1 MECTQAEAFEQYI
14 RDLRVVRSISRP
26 SFPEGKAPAAV
37 LEEIQTNA
45 LRCNALMRQ
54 NEALLA
60 QFVYDRD
67 PASLTETDIQ
77 GLSAFAG
84 RLFNYA
90 NSEDMGVAFKVHQL
104 LLAAARSRED
114 VPMIVRELYYT
125 GITLHYMNVRDEGTG
140 INLLGDAIQVYF
152 TEAAEYMSRYEQLD
166 RNTRQYLIRCVGNTR
181 LGMSCGTHEESRRYL
196 ERFRRAM
203 EVIQSAHYHALDPEF
218 PWESY
223 IYSMHM
229 DRMTLLTHLRQEE
242 DPEVARQ
249 VLESAEYIWTHK
261 KKHKGPDARLQ
272 NWRVPYFYAA
282 ARYHAGVGSLEDV
295 VKILLESAGSVAQDD
310 YSAEAI
316 NRKLVLAAYLSV
328 YAERLDD
335 AGAQRYRAAV
345 EQVRRSAY
353 QHLEQMPASQ
363 YPRVVS
369 SAAWELSKISSSSDE
384 TANRRMLGSILAG
397 HKPTYV
403 HSLMVAELT
412 RALLRRQ
419 IETRPETLVGL
430 LGCRS
435 AAEVQARREELCQTA
450 YECGLYHDLGKCAVL
465 MYIDNNA
472 RRLLDEE
479 FFCIQSHPRTGAAIL
494 NRMGCGRTLAPAALY
509 HHCYYNG
516 KGGYPND
523 VPSCPPEI
531 KGIVDALS
539 VADSLDAATDNIG
552 RCYNL
557 AKPFR
562 TLLEE
567 LRAQSGT
574 RYAPNVVALFED
586 ERFCQQLAENTDAER
601 KRVYLQV
608 YHAGSE
614 EKETT
619 LSIIAS
625 QCHLPKKGAG
635 IRQRDKEGHS
645 FCLSQDEAFPVHPA
659 GAVQP
664 GYLATSNSSSAR
676 RTCSAV
682 GGTASGR
689 G

>member
-45 LRCNALMRQ
+45 LRCNTLMRQ

-67 PASLTETDIQ
+67 PASLTEEDIQ

-125 GITLHYMNVRDEGTG
+125 GITLHYMNVRDEGIG

-181 LGMSCGTHEESRRYL
+181 LGMSRGTHAESCRYL

-229 DRMTLLTHLRQEE
+229 DRMTLLPHLRQEE

-249 VLESAEYIWTHK
+249 V
-261 KKHKGPDARLQ
+261 
-272 NWRVPYFYAA
+272 
-282 ARYHAGVGSLEDV
+282 
-295 VKILLESAGSVAQDD
+295 LESAGSVAQDD

-328 YAERLDD
+328 YAERLDE
-335 AGAQRYRAAV
+335 AGAQRYRATV
-345 EQVRRSAY
+345 EQVRRSADQY
-353 QHLEQMPASQ
+353 LEQMPASQ
-363 YPRVVS
+363 YPRVVN
-369 SAAWELSKISSSSDE
+369 SAAWELSKISTSSDE

-412 RALLRRQ
+412 RALLQRQ

-479 FFCIQSHPRTGAAIL
+479 FFCIQSHPRTGADIL
-494 NRMGCGRTLAPAALY
+494 NRMGCGRTLALAALY

-562 TLLEE
+562 ALLEE

-608 YHAGSE
+608 YHAGRE
-614 EKETT
+614 EK
-619 LSIIAS
+619 
-625 QCHLPKKGAG
+625 
-635 IRQRDKEGHS
+635 
-645 FCLSQDEAFPVHPA
+645 
-659 GAVQP
+659 
-664 GYLATSNSSSAR
+664 
-676 RTCSAV
+676 
-682 GGTASGR
+682 
-689 G
+689 

>member
-14 RDLRVVRSISRP
+14 RNLRVVRSISRP

-152 TEAAEYMSRYEQLD
+152 TEAAESMSQYEQLD

-181 LGMSCGTHEESRRYL
+181 LGMSRGTHAESCRYL

-203 EVIQSAHYHALDPEF
+203 DIIQSAHYHALDPEF

-249 VLESAEYIWTHK
+249 VLESA
-261 KKHKGPDARLQ
+261 
-272 NWRVPYFYAA
+272 
-282 ARYHAGVGSLEDV
+282 
-295 VKILLESAGSVAQDD
+295 GSVAQDD

-335 AGAQRYRAAV
+335 AGAQRYRATV

-353 QHLEQMPASQ
+353 QYLEQMPASQ
-363 YPRVVS
+363 YPRVVN
-369 SAAWELSKISSSSDE
+369 SAAWELSKISTSSDE

-397 HKPTYV
+397 YKPTYV

-435 AAEVQARREELCQTA
+435 AAEVQTRREELCQTA

-614 EKETT
+614 EK
-619 LSIIAS
+619 
-625 QCHLPKKGAG
+625 
-635 IRQRDKEGHS
+635 
-645 FCLSQDEAFPVHPA
+645 
-659 GAVQP
+659 
-664 GYLATSNSSSAR
+664 
-676 RTCSAV
+676 
-682 GGTASGR
+682 
-689 G
+689 

>member
-45 LRCNALMRQ
+45 LRCNTLMRQ

-125 GITLHYMNVRDEGTG
+125 GITLHYMNVRDEATG

-181 LGMSCGTHEESRRYL
+181 LGMSRGTHAESCRYL

-203 EVIQSAHYHALDPEF
+203 DIIQSAHYHALDPEF

-249 VLESAEYIWTHK
+249 VLESA
-261 KKHKGPDARLQ
+261 
-272 NWRVPYFYAA
+272 
-282 ARYHAGVGSLEDV
+282 
-295 VKILLESAGSVAQDD
+295 GSVAQDD

-328 YAERLDD
+328 YAERLDE
-335 AGAQRYRAAV
+335 AGAQRYRATV
-345 EQVRRSAY
+345 EQVRRSADQY
-353 QHLEQMPASQ
+353 LEQMPASQ
-363 YPRVVS
+363 YPRVVN
-369 SAAWELSKISSSSDE
+369 SAAWELSKINTSSDE

-412 RALLRRQ
+412 RALLHRQ
-419 IETRPETLVGL
+419 IEIRPETLVGL

-479 FFCIQSHPRTGAAIL
+479 FFCIQSHPRTGADIL
-494 NRMGCGRTLAPAALY
+494 NRMGCGRTLALAALY

-562 TLLEE
+562 ALLKE

-574 RYAPNVVALFED
+574 RYAPNVVALFEN

-614 EKETT
+614 EK
-619 LSIIAS
+619 
-625 QCHLPKKGAG
+625 
-635 IRQRDKEGHS
+635 
-645 FCLSQDEAFPVHPA
+645 
-659 GAVQP
+659 
-664 GYLATSNSSSAR
+664 
-676 RTCSAV
+676 
-682 GGTASGR
+682 
-689 G
+689 

>member
-1 MECTQAEAFEQYI
+1 MERTQAEAFEQYI

-45 LRCNALMRQ
+45 LRCNTLMRQ

-67 PASLTETDIQ
+67 PASLTEEDIQ

-104 LLAAARSRED
+104 LLAAARSR
-114 VPMIVRELYYT
+114 
-125 GITLHYMNVRDEGTG
+125 
-140 INLLGDAIQVYF
+140 
-152 TEAAEYMSRYEQLD
+152 
-166 RNTRQYLIRCVGNTR
+166 
-181 LGMSCGTHEESRRYL
+181 
-196 ERFRRAM
+196 
-203 EVIQSAHYHALDPEF
+203 
-218 PWESY
+218 
-223 IYSMHM
+223 
-229 DRMTLLTHLRQEE
+229 
-242 DPEVARQ
+242 
-249 VLESAEYIWTHK
+249 
-261 KKHKGPDARLQ
+261 
-272 NWRVPYFYAA
+272 
-282 ARYHAGVGSLEDV
+282 EDV

-328 YAERLDD
+328 YAERLDE
-335 AGAQRYRAAV
+335 AGAQRYRATV
-345 EQVRRSAY
+345 EQVRRSADQY
-353 QHLEQMPASQ
+353 LEQMPASQ
-363 YPRVVS
+363 YPRVVN
-369 SAAWELSKISSSSDE
+369 SAAWELSKINTSSDE

-412 RALLRRQ
+412 RALLQRQ

-479 FFCIQSHPRTGAAIL
+479 FFCIQSHPRTGADIL
-494 NRMGCGRTLAPAALY
+494 NRMGCGRTLALAALY

-562 TLLEE
+562 ALLEE

-614 EKETT
+614 EK
-619 LSIIAS
+619 
-625 QCHLPKKGAG
+625 
-635 IRQRDKEGHS
+635 
-645 FCLSQDEAFPVHPA
+645 
-659 GAVQP
+659 
-664 GYLATSNSSSAR
+664 
-676 RTCSAV
+676 
-682 GGTASGR
+682 
-689 G
+689 

>member
-14 RDLRVVRSISRP
+14 RNLRVVRSISRP

-67 PASLTETDIQ
+67 PASLTEADIQ
-77 GLSAFAG
+77 GLSDFAG

-152 TEAAEYMSRYEQLD
+152 TEAAESMSRYEQLD

-181 LGMSCGTHEESRRYL
+181 LGMSRSTHAESCRYL

-203 EVIQSAHYHALDPEF
+203 DIIQSAHYHALDPEF

-249 VLESAEYIWTHK
+249 VLESA
-261 KKHKGPDARLQ
+261 
-272 NWRVPYFYAA
+272 
-282 ARYHAGVGSLEDV
+282 
-295 VKILLESAGSVAQDD
+295 GSVAQDD

-328 YAERLDD
+328 YAERLDE
-335 AGAQRYRAAV
+335 AGAQRYRATV

-353 QHLEQMPASQ
+353 QYLEQMPASQ
-363 YPRVVS
+363 YPRVVN
-369 SAAWELSKISSSSDE
+369 SAAWELSKINTSSDE

-412 RALLRRQ
+412 RALLHRQ

-435 AAEVQARREELCQTA
+435 AAEVQARREEFCQTA

-523 VPSCPPEI
+523 VPSCPAEI

-557 AKPFR
+557 AKPFHA
-562 TLLEE
+562 LLEE

-614 EKETT
+614 EK
-619 LSIIAS
+619 
-625 QCHLPKKGAG
+625 
-635 IRQRDKEGHS
+635 
-645 FCLSQDEAFPVHPA
+645 
-659 GAVQP
+659 
-664 GYLATSNSSSAR
+664 
-676 RTCSAV
+676 
-682 GGTASGR
+682 
-689 G
+689 

>member
-67 PASLTETDIQ
+67 PASLTEADIQ

-152 TEAAEYMSRYEQLD
+152 TEAAESMSRYEQLD

-181 LGMSCGTHEESRRYL
+181 LGMSRGTHAESCRYL

-249 VLESAEYIWTHK
+249 VLESA
-261 KKHKGPDARLQ
+261 
-272 NWRVPYFYAA
+272 
-282 ARYHAGVGSLEDV
+282 
-295 VKILLESAGSVAQDD
+295 GSVAQDD

-335 AGAQRYRAAV
+335 AGAQRYRATV

-353 QHLEQMPASQ
+353 QYLEQMPASQ

-369 SAAWELSKISSSSDE
+369 SAAWELSKISTSSDE

-412 RALLRRQ
+412 RALLHRQ

-479 FFCIQSHPRTGAAIL
+479 FFCIQSHPRTGADIL
-494 NRMGCGRTLAPAALY
+494 NRMGCGRTLALAALY

-608 YHAGSE
+608 YHAGRE
-614 EKETT
+614 EK
-619 LSIIAS
+619 
-625 QCHLPKKGAG
+625 
-635 IRQRDKEGHS
+635 
-645 FCLSQDEAFPVHPA
+645 
-659 GAVQP
+659 
-664 GYLATSNSSSAR
+664 
-676 RTCSAV
+676 
-682 GGTASGR
+682 
-689 G
+689 

>member
-1 MECTQAEAFEQYI
+1 MECTQTEAFEQYI

-45 LRCNALMRQ
+45 LRCNTLMRQ

-67 PASLTETDIQ
+67 PTSLTETDIQ

-90 NSEDMGVAFKVHQL
+90 NSEDIGVAFKVHQL

-181 LGMSCGTHEESRRYL
+181 LGMSRGTHAESCRYL

-203 EVIQSAHYHALDPEF
+203 DIIQSAHYHALDPEF

-249 VLESAEYIWTHK
+249 VLESA
-261 KKHKGPDARLQ
+261 
-272 NWRVPYFYAA
+272 
-282 ARYHAGVGSLEDV
+282 
-295 VKILLESAGSVAQDD
+295 GSVAQDD

-328 YAERLDD
+328 YAERLDE
-335 AGAQRYRAAV
+335 AGAQRYRATV
-345 EQVRRSAY
+345 EQVRRSADQY
-353 QHLEQMPASQ
+353 LEQMPASQ
-363 YPRVVS
+363 YPRVVN
-369 SAAWELSKISSSSDE
+369 SAAWELSKISTSSDE

-412 RALLRRQ
+412 RALLQRQ

-479 FFCIQSHPRTGAAIL
+479 FFCIQSHPRTGADIL
-494 NRMGCGRTLAPAALY
+494 NRMGCGRMLALAALY

-523 VPSCPPEI
+523 VPSCLPEI
-531 KGIVDALS
+531 KGVVDALS

-608 YHAGSE
+608 YHAGRE
-614 EKETT
+614 EK
-619 LSIIAS
+619 
-625 QCHLPKKGAG
+625 
-635 IRQRDKEGHS
+635 
-645 FCLSQDEAFPVHPA
+645 
-659 GAVQP
+659 
-664 GYLATSNSSSAR
+664 
-676 RTCSAV
+676 
-682 GGTASGR
+682 
-689 G
+689 

>member
-1 MECTQAEAFEQYI
+1 MERTQAEAFEQYI

-45 LRCNALMRQ
+45 LRCNTLMRQ

-67 PASLTETDIQ
+67 PASLTEEDIQ

-181 LGMSCGTHEESRRYL
+181 LGMSRGTHEESRQY
-196 ERFRRAM
+196 
-203 EVIQSAHYHALDPEF
+203 
-218 PWESY
+218 
-223 IYSMHM
+223 
-229 DRMTLLTHLRQEE
+229 
-242 DPEVARQ
+242 
-249 VLESAEYIWTHK
+249 
-261 KKHKGPDARLQ
+261 
-272 NWRVPYFYAA
+272 
-282 ARYHAGVGSLEDV
+282 
-295 VKILLESAGSVAQDD
+295 
-310 YSAEAI
+310 
-316 NRKLVLAAYLSV
+316 
-328 YAERLDD
+328 
-335 AGAQRYRAAV
+335 
-345 EQVRRSAY
+345 
-353 QHLEQMPASQ
+353 LEQMPASQ
-363 YPRVVS
+363 YPRVVN
-369 SAAWELSKISSSSDE
+369 SAAWELSKINTSSDE

-412 RALLRRQ
+412 RALLQRQ

-479 FFCIQSHPRTGAAIL
+479 FFCIQSHPRTGADIL
-494 NRMGCGRTLAPAALY
+494 NRMGCGRTLALAALY

-614 EKETT
+614 EK
-619 LSIIAS
+619 
-625 QCHLPKKGAG
+625 
-635 IRQRDKEGHS
+635 
-645 FCLSQDEAFPVHPA
+645 
-659 GAVQP
+659 
-664 GYLATSNSSSAR
+664 
-676 RTCSAV
+676 
-682 GGTASGR
+682 
-689 G
+689 

>member
-37 LEEIQTNA
+37 LEKIQTNA
-45 LRCNALMRQ
+45 LRCNTLMRQ

-181 LGMSCGTHEESRRYL
+181 LGMSRGTHAESCQYL

-249 VLESAEYIWTHK
+249 VLESA
-261 KKHKGPDARLQ
+261 
-272 NWRVPYFYAA
+272 
-282 ARYHAGVGSLEDV
+282 
-295 VKILLESAGSVAQDD
+295 GSVAQDD

-328 YAERLDD
+328 YAERLDE
-335 AGAQRYRAAV
+335 AGAQRYRATV
-345 EQVRRSAY
+345 EQVRRSADQY
-353 QHLEQMPASQ
+353 LEQMPASQ
-363 YPRVVS
+363 YPRVVN
-369 SAAWELSKISSSSDE
+369 SAAWELSKINTSSDE

-412 RALLRRQ
+412 RALLHRQ

-479 FFCIQSHPRTGAAIL
+479 FFCIQSHPRTGADIL
-494 NRMGCGRTLAPAALY
+494 NRMGCGRTLALAALY

-614 EKETT
+614 EK
-619 LSIIAS
+619 
-625 QCHLPKKGAG
+625 
-635 IRQRDKEGHS
+635 
-645 FCLSQDEAFPVHPA
+645 
-659 GAVQP
+659 
-664 GYLATSNSSSAR
+664 
-676 RTCSAV
+676 
-682 GGTASGR
+682 
-689 G
+689 

>member
-67 PASLTETDIQ
+67 PASLTEADIQ

-104 LLAAARSRED
+104 LLAAARSRKD

-181 LGMSCGTHEESRRYL
+181 LGMSRGTHAESCRYL
-196 ERFRRAM
+196 ERFSRAM

-249 VLESAEYIWTHK
+249 VLESA
-261 KKHKGPDARLQ
+261 
-272 NWRVPYFYAA
+272 
-282 ARYHAGVGSLEDV
+282 
-295 VKILLESAGSVAQDD
+295 GSVAQDD

-328 YAERLDD
+328 YAERLDE
-335 AGAQRYRAAV
+335 AGAQRYRATV
-345 EQVRRSAY
+345 EQVRRSADQY
-353 QHLEQMPASQ
+353 LEQMPASQ
-363 YPRVVS
+363 YPRVVN
-369 SAAWELSKISSSSDE
+369 SAAWELSKISTSSDE

-412 RALLRRQ
+412 RALLHRQ

-479 FFCIQSHPRTGAAIL
+479 FFCIQSHPRTGADIL
-494 NRMGCGRTLAPAALY
+494 NRMGCGRTLALAALY

-608 YHAGSE
+608 YHAGRE
-614 EKETT
+614 EK
-619 LSIIAS
+619 
-625 QCHLPKKGAG
+625 
-635 IRQRDKEGHS
+635 
-645 FCLSQDEAFPVHPA
+645 
-659 GAVQP
+659 
-664 GYLATSNSSSAR
+664 
-676 RTCSAV
+676 
-682 GGTASGR
+682 
-689 G
+689 

>member
-37 LEEIQTNA
+37 LDEIQTNA

-67 PASLTETDIQ
+67 PASLTEEDIQ

-90 NSEDMGVAFKVHQL
+90 NSEDIGVALKVHQL

-181 LGMSCGTHEESRRYL
+181 LGMSRGTHAESCRYL

-249 VLESAEYIWTHK
+249 VLESAEYIWTHQK
-261 KKHKGPDARLQ
+261 KYDGQEARLQ

-328 YAERLDD
+328 YAERLDE
-335 AGAQRYRAAV
+335 AGAQRYRATV
-345 EQVRRSAY
+345 EQVRRSADQY
-353 QHLEQMPASQ
+353 LEQMPASQ
-363 YPRVVS
+363 YPRVVN
-369 SAAWELSKISSSSDE
+369 SAAWELSKISTSSDE

-412 RALLRRQ
+412 RALLHRQ

-430 LGCRS
+430 LGC
-435 AAEVQARREELCQTA
+435 
-450 YECGLYHDLGKCAVL
+450 
-465 MYIDNNA
+465 
-472 RRLLDEE
+472 
-479 FFCIQSHPRTGAAIL
+479 
-494 NRMGCGRTLAPAALY
+494 GRTLALAALY

-523 VPSCPPEI
+523 VPFCPPEI
-531 KGIVDALS
+531 KEIVDALS

-608 YHAGSE
+608 YHAGRE
-614 EKETT
+614 EK
-619 LSIIAS
+619 
-625 QCHLPKKGAG
+625 
-635 IRQRDKEGHS
+635 
-645 FCLSQDEAFPVHPA
+645 
-659 GAVQP
+659 
-664 GYLATSNSSSAR
+664 
-676 RTCSAV
+676 
-682 GGTASGR
+682 
-689 G
+689 

>member
-26 SFPEGKAPAAV
+26 SFPEGKAPTAV

-60 QFVYDRD
+60 QLVYDRD

-152 TEAAEYMSRYEQLD
+152 TEAAESMSRYEQLD

-181 LGMSCGTHEESRRYL
+181 LGMSRGTHAESCRYL

-203 EVIQSAHYHALDPEF
+203 DIIQSAHYHALDPEF

-249 VLESAEYIWTHK
+249 VLESA
-261 KKHKGPDARLQ
+261 
-272 NWRVPYFYAA
+272 
-282 ARYHAGVGSLEDV
+282 
-295 VKILLESAGSVAQDD
+295 GSVAQDD

-328 YAERLDD
+328 YAERLDE
-335 AGAQRYRAAV
+335 AGAQRYRATV
-345 EQVRRSAY
+345 EQVRRSADQY
-353 QHLEQMPASQ
+353 LEQMPASQ
-363 YPRVVS
+363 YPRVVN
-369 SAAWELSKISSSSDE
+369 SAAWELSKINTSSDE

-412 RALLRRQ
+412 RALLQRQ

-479 FFCIQSHPRTGAAIL
+479 FFCIQSHPRTGADIL
-494 NRMGCGRTLAPAALY
+494 NRMGCGRTLALAALY

-614 EKETT
+614 EK
-619 LSIIAS
+619 
-625 QCHLPKKGAG
+625 
-635 IRQRDKEGHS
+635 
-645 FCLSQDEAFPVHPA
+645 
-659 GAVQP
+659 
-664 GYLATSNSSSAR
+664 
-676 RTCSAV
+676 
-682 GGTASGR
+682 
-689 G
+689 

>member
-37 LEEIQTNA
+37 LDEIQTNA
-45 LRCNALMRQ
+45 LRCNTLMRQ

-181 LGMSCGTHEESRRYL
+181 LGMSRGTHAESCRYL

-203 EVIQSAHYHALDPEF
+203 EVIQSVHYHALDPEF

-249 VLESAEYIWTHK
+249 VLESA
-261 KKHKGPDARLQ
+261 
-272 NWRVPYFYAA
+272 
-282 ARYHAGVGSLEDV
+282 
-295 VKILLESAGSVAQDD
+295 GSVAQDD

-328 YAERLDD
+328 YAERLDE
-335 AGAQRYRAAV
+335 AGAQRYRATV
-345 EQVRRSAY
+345 EQVRRSADQY
-353 QHLEQMPASQ
+353 LEQMPASQ
-363 YPRVVS
+363 YPRVVN
-369 SAAWELSKISSSSDE
+369 SAAWELSKINTSSDE

-412 RALLRRQ
+412 RALLHRQ

-479 FFCIQSHPRTGAAIL
+479 FFCIQSHPRTGADIL
-494 NRMGCGRTLAPAALY
+494 NRMGCGRTLALAALY

-614 EKETT
+614 EK
-619 LSIIAS
+619 
-625 QCHLPKKGAG
+625 
-635 IRQRDKEGHS
+635 
-645 FCLSQDEAFPVHPA
+645 
-659 GAVQP
+659 
-664 GYLATSNSSSAR
+664 
-676 RTCSAV
+676 
-682 GGTASGR
+682 
-689 G
+689 

>member
-181 LGMSCGTHEESRRYL
+181 LGMSRGTHAESCRYL

-203 EVIQSAHYHALDPEF
+203 DIIQSAHYHALDPEF

-249 VLESAEYIWTHK
+249 VLESA
-261 KKHKGPDARLQ
+261 
-272 NWRVPYFYAA
+272 
-282 ARYHAGVGSLEDV
+282 
-295 VKILLESAGSVAQDD
+295 GSVAQDD

-328 YAERLDD
+328 YAERLDE
-335 AGAQRYRAAV
+335 AGAQRYRATV
-345 EQVRRSAY
+345 EQVCRSADQY
-353 QHLEQMPASQ
+353 LEQMPASQ
-363 YPRVVS
+363 YPRVVN
-369 SAAWELSKISSSSDE
+369 SAAWELSKISTSSDE

-412 RALLRRQ
+412 RALLQRQ
-419 IETRPETLVGL
+419 IETKPETLVGL

-479 FFCIQSHPRTGAAIL
+479 FFCIQSHPRTGADIL
-494 NRMGCGRTLAPAALY
+494 NRMGCGRTLALAALY

-531 KGIVDALS
+531 KEIVDALS

-562 TLLEE
+562 TLLKE

-614 EKETT
+614 EK
-619 LSIIAS
+619 
-625 QCHLPKKGAG
+625 
-635 IRQRDKEGHS
+635 
-645 FCLSQDEAFPVHPA
+645 
-659 GAVQP
+659 
-664 GYLATSNSSSAR
+664 
-676 RTCSAV
+676 
-682 GGTASGR
+682 
-689 G
+689 

>member
-45 LRCNALMRQ
+45 LRCNTLMRQ

-67 PASLTETDIQ
+67 PASLTEEDIQ

-104 LLAAARSRED
+104 LLAAARSR
-114 VPMIVRELYYT
+114 
-125 GITLHYMNVRDEGTG
+125 
-140 INLLGDAIQVYF
+140 
-152 TEAAEYMSRYEQLD
+152 
-166 RNTRQYLIRCVGNTR
+166 
-181 LGMSCGTHEESRRYL
+181 
-196 ERFRRAM
+196 
-203 EVIQSAHYHALDPEF
+203 
-218 PWESY
+218 
-223 IYSMHM
+223 
-229 DRMTLLTHLRQEE
+229 
-242 DPEVARQ
+242 
-249 VLESAEYIWTHK
+249 
-261 KKHKGPDARLQ
+261 
-272 NWRVPYFYAA
+272 
-282 ARYHAGVGSLEDV
+282 EDV

-328 YAERLDD
+328 YAERLDE
-335 AGAQRYRAAV
+335 AGAQRYRATV
-345 EQVRRSAY
+345 EQVRRSADQY
-353 QHLEQMPASQ
+353 LEQMPASQ
-363 YPRVVS
+363 YPRVVN
-369 SAAWELSKISSSSDE
+369 SAAWELSKISTSSDE

-412 RALLRRQ
+412 RALLQRQ

-435 AAEVQARREELCQTA
+435 AAEVQARRGELCQTA

-479 FFCIQSHPRTGAAIL
+479 FFCIQSHPRTGADIL
-494 NRMGCGRTLAPAALY
+494 NRMGCGRTLALAALY

-614 EKETT
+614 EK
-619 LSIIAS
+619 
-625 QCHLPKKGAG
+625 
-635 IRQRDKEGHS
+635 
-645 FCLSQDEAFPVHPA
+645 
-659 GAVQP
+659 
-664 GYLATSNSSSAR
+664 
-676 RTCSAV
+676 
-682 GGTASGR
+682 
-689 G
+689 

>member
-152 TEAAEYMSRYEQLD
+152 TEAAESMSRYEQLD

-181 LGMSCGTHEESRRYL
+181 LGMSRGTHAESCRYL

-203 EVIQSAHYHALDPEF
+203 DIIQSAHYHALDPEF

-249 VLESAEYIWTHK
+249 VLESA
-261 KKHKGPDARLQ
+261 
-272 NWRVPYFYAA
+272 
-282 ARYHAGVGSLEDV
+282 
-295 VKILLESAGSVAQDD
+295 GSVAQDD

-328 YAERLDD
+328 YAERLDE
-335 AGAQRYRAAV
+335 AGAQRYRATV

-353 QHLEQMPASQ
+353 QYLEQMPASQ
-363 YPRVVS
+363 YPRVVN
-369 SAAWELSKISSSSDE
+369 SAAWELSKINTSSDE

-412 RALLRRQ
+412 RALLHRQ

-435 AAEVQARREELCQTA
+435 AAEVQARREEFCQTA

-523 VPSCPPEI
+523 VPSCPAEI

-557 AKPFR
+557 AKPFHA
-562 TLLEE
+562 LLEE

-614 EKETT
+614 EK
-619 LSIIAS
+619 
-625 QCHLPKKGAG
+625 
-635 IRQRDKEGHS
+635 
-645 FCLSQDEAFPVHPA
+645 
-659 GAVQP
+659 
-664 GYLATSNSSSAR
+664 
-676 RTCSAV
+676 
-682 GGTASGR
+682 
-689 G
+689 

>member
-14 RDLRVVRSISRP
+14 RNLRVVRSISRP

-67 PASLTETDIQ
+67 PASLTEADIQ
-77 GLSAFAG
+77 GLSDFAG

-152 TEAAEYMSRYEQLD
+152 TEAAESMSRYEQLD

-181 LGMSCGTHEESRRYL
+181 LGMSRGTHAESCRYL

-203 EVIQSAHYHALDPEF
+203 DIIQSAHYHALDPEF

-249 VLESAEYIWTHK
+249 VLESA
-261 KKHKGPDARLQ
+261 
-272 NWRVPYFYAA
+272 
-282 ARYHAGVGSLEDV
+282 
-295 VKILLESAGSVAQDD
+295 GSVAQDD

-328 YAERLDD
+328 YAERLDE
-335 AGAQRYRAAV
+335 AGAQRYRATV

-353 QHLEQMPASQ
+353 QYLEQMPASQ
-363 YPRVVS
+363 YPRVVN
-369 SAAWELSKISSSSDE
+369 SAAWELSKINTSSDE

-412 RALLRRQ
+412 RALLHRQ

-435 AAEVQARREELCQTA
+435 AAEVQARREEFCQTA

-523 VPSCPPEI
+523 VPSCPAEI

-562 TLLEE
+562 TLLGE

-614 EKETT
+614 EK
-619 LSIIAS
+619 
-625 QCHLPKKGAG
+625 
-635 IRQRDKEGHS
+635 
-645 FCLSQDEAFPVHPA
+645 
-659 GAVQP
+659 
-664 GYLATSNSSSAR
+664 
-676 RTCSAV
+676 
-682 GGTASGR
+682 
-689 G
+689 

>member
-67 PASLTETDIQ
+67 PASLTEEDIQ

-181 LGMSCGTHEESRRYL
+181 LGMSRGTHAESCRYL

-203 EVIQSAHYHALDPEF
+203 DIIQSAHYHALDPEF

-249 VLESAEYIWTHK
+249 VLESA
-261 KKHKGPDARLQ
+261 
-272 NWRVPYFYAA
+272 
-282 ARYHAGVGSLEDV
+282 
-295 VKILLESAGSVAQDD
+295 GSVAQDD

-328 YAERLDD
+328 YAERLDE
-335 AGAQRYRAAV
+335 AGAQRYRATV
-345 EQVRRSAY
+345 EQVRRSADQY
-353 QHLEQMPASQ
+353 LEQMPASQ
-363 YPRVVS
+363 YPRVVN
-369 SAAWELSKISSSSDE
+369 SAAWELSKISTSSDE

-412 RALLRRQ
+412 RALLHRQ
-419 IETRPETLVGL
+419 IEIRPETLVGL

-479 FFCIQSHPRTGAAIL
+479 FFCIQSHPRTGADIL
-494 NRMGCGRTLAPAALY
+494 NRMGCGRTLALAALY

-614 EKETT
+614 EK
-619 LSIIAS
+619 
-625 QCHLPKKGAG
+625 
-635 IRQRDKEGHS
+635 
-645 FCLSQDEAFPVHPA
+645 
-659 GAVQP
+659 
-664 GYLATSNSSSAR
+664 
-676 RTCSAV
+676 
-682 GGTASGR
+682 
-689 G
+689 

>member
-1 MECTQAEAFEQYI
+1 MERTQAEAFEQYI

-45 LRCNALMRQ
+45 LRCNTLMRQ

-67 PASLTETDIQ
+67 PASLTEEDIQ

-104 LLAAARSRED
+104 LLAAARSRKD

-181 LGMSCGTHEESRRYL
+181 LGMSRGTHAESCRYL

-203 EVIQSAHYHALDPEF
+203 DIIQSAHYHALDPEF

-242 DPEVARQ
+242 DPEVAQQ
-249 VLESAEYIWTHK
+249 V
-261 KKHKGPDARLQ
+261 
-272 NWRVPYFYAA
+272 
-282 ARYHAGVGSLEDV
+282 
-295 VKILLESAGSVAQDD
+295 LESAGSVAQDD

-328 YAERLDD
+328 YAERLDE
-335 AGAQRYRAAV
+335 AGAQRYRATV
-345 EQVRRSAY
+345 EQVRRSADQY
-353 QHLEQMPASQ
+353 LEQMPASQ
-363 YPRVVS
+363 YPRVVNA
-369 SAAWELSKISSSSDE
+369 AAWELSKISTSSDE

-412 RALLRRQ
+412 RALLQRQ

-479 FFCIQSHPRTGAAIL
+479 FFCIQSHPRTGADIL
-494 NRMGCGRTLAPAALY
+494 NRMGCGRTLALAALY

-614 EKETT
+614 EK
-619 LSIIAS
+619 
-625 QCHLPKKGAG
+625 
-635 IRQRDKEGHS
+635 
-645 FCLSQDEAFPVHPA
+645 
-659 GAVQP
+659 
-664 GYLATSNSSSAR
+664 
-676 RTCSAV
+676 
-682 GGTASGR
+682 
-689 G
+689 

>member
-1 MECTQAEAFEQYI
+1 MERTQAEAFEQYI

-37 LEEIQTNA
+37 LDEIQSNA

-104 LLAAARSRED
+104 LLAAARSRKD

-181 LGMSCGTHEESRRYL
+181 LGMSRGTHAESCQYL

-249 VLESAEYIWTHK
+249 VLESA
-261 KKHKGPDARLQ
+261 
-272 NWRVPYFYAA
+272 
-282 ARYHAGVGSLEDV
+282 
-295 VKILLESAGSVAQDD
+295 GSVAQDD

-328 YAERLDD
+328 YAERLDE
-335 AGAQRYRAAV
+335 AGAQRYRATV
-345 EQVRRSAY
+345 EQVRRSADQY
-353 QHLEQMPASQ
+353 LEQMPASQ
-363 YPRVVS
+363 YPRVVN
-369 SAAWELSKISSSSDE
+369 SAAWELSKINTSSDE

-412 RALLRRQ
+412 RALLHRQ

-479 FFCIQSHPRTGAAIL
+479 FFCIQSHPRTGADIL
-494 NRMGCGRTLAPAALY
+494 NRMGCGRTLALAALY

-557 AKPFR
+557 AKPFH

-608 YHAGSE
+608 YHAGRE
-614 EKETT
+614 EK
-619 LSIIAS
+619 
-625 QCHLPKKGAG
+625 
-635 IRQRDKEGHS
+635 
-645 FCLSQDEAFPVHPA
+645 
-659 GAVQP
+659 
-664 GYLATSNSSSAR
+664 
-676 RTCSAV
+676 
-682 GGTASGR
+682 
-689 G
+689 

>member
-1 MECTQAEAFEQYI
+1 M
-14 RDLRVVRSISRP
+14 
-26 SFPEGKAPAAV
+26 
-37 LEEIQTNA
+37 
-45 LRCNALMRQ
+45 
-54 NEALLA
+54 
-60 QFVYDRD
+60 
-67 PASLTETDIQ
+67 
-77 GLSAFAG
+77 
-84 RLFNYA
+84 
-90 NSEDMGVAFKVHQL
+90 
-104 LLAAARSRED
+104 
-114 VPMIVRELYYT
+114 
-125 GITLHYMNVRDEGTG
+125 
-140 INLLGDAIQVYF
+140 
-152 TEAAEYMSRYEQLD
+152 
-166 RNTRQYLIRCVGNTR
+166 
-181 LGMSCGTHEESRRYL
+181 
-196 ERFRRAM
+196 
-203 EVIQSAHYHALDPEF
+203 
-218 PWESY
+218 
-223 IYSMHM
+223 
-229 DRMTLLTHLRQEE
+229 
-242 DPEVARQ
+242 
-249 VLESAEYIWTHK
+249 
-261 KKHKGPDARLQ
+261 
-272 NWRVPYFYAA
+272 
-282 ARYHAGVGSLEDV
+282 GSLEDV

-328 YAERLDD
+328 YAERLDE
-335 AGAQRYRAAV
+335 AGAQRYRATV
-345 EQVRRSAY
+345 EQVCRSADQY
-353 QHLEQMPASQ
+353 LEQMPASQ
-363 YPRVVS
+363 YPRVVN
-369 SAAWELSKISSSSDE
+369 SAAWELSKISTSSDE

-412 RALLRRQ
+412 RALLQRQ

-479 FFCIQSHPRTGAAIL
+479 FFCIQSHPRTGADIL
-494 NRMGCGRTLAPAALY
+494 NRMGCGRTLALAALY

-523 VPSCPPEI
+523 VPSCPEEI

-574 RYAPNVVALFED
+574 RYAPTVVALFED
-586 ERFCQQLAENTDAER
+586 ERFCQQLAENTDDER

-614 EKETT
+614 EK
-619 LSIIAS
+619 
-625 QCHLPKKGAG
+625 
-635 IRQRDKEGHS
+635 
-645 FCLSQDEAFPVHPA
+645 
-659 GAVQP
+659 
-664 GYLATSNSSSAR
+664 
-676 RTCSAV
+676 
-682 GGTASGR
+682 
-689 G
+689 

>member
-26 SFPEGKAPAAV
+26 SFPEGKAPTAV

-60 QFVYDRD
+60 QLVYDRD

-181 LGMSCGTHEESRRYL
+181 LGMSRGTHAESCRYL

-203 EVIQSAHYHALDPEF
+203 DIIQSAHYHALDPEF

-249 VLESAEYIWTHK
+249 VLESA
-261 KKHKGPDARLQ
+261 
-272 NWRVPYFYAA
+272 
-282 ARYHAGVGSLEDV
+282 
-295 VKILLESAGSVAQDD
+295 GSVAQDD

-328 YAERLDD
+328 YAERLDE
-335 AGAQRYRAAV
+335 AGAQRYRATV
-345 EQVRRSAY
+345 EQVRRSADQY
-353 QHLEQMPASQ
+353 MEQMPASQ
-363 YPRVVS
+363 YPRVVN
-369 SAAWELSKISSSSDE
+369 SAAWELSKINTSSDE

-412 RALLRRQ
+412 RALLQRQ

-479 FFCIQSHPRTGAAIL
+479 FFCIQSHPRTGADIL
-494 NRMGCGRTLAPAALY
+494 NRMGCGRTLALAALY

-614 EKETT
+614 EK
-619 LSIIAS
+619 
-625 QCHLPKKGAG
+625 
-635 IRQRDKEGHS
+635 
-645 FCLSQDEAFPVHPA
+645 
-659 GAVQP
+659 
-664 GYLATSNSSSAR
+664 
-676 RTCSAV
+676 
-682 GGTASGR
+682 
-689 G
+689 

>member
-1 MECTQAEAFEQYI
+1 MERTQAEAFEQYI
-14 RDLRVVRSISRP
+14 RDLRAVRSISRP

-37 LEEIQTNA
+37 LDEIQTNA
-45 LRCNALMRQ
+45 LRCNTLMRQ

-67 PASLTETDIQ
+67 PASLTEEDIQ

-90 NSEDMGVAFKVHQL
+90 NSEDVGVAFKVHQL

-140 INLLGDAIQVYF
+140 INLLGDAIEVYF
-152 TEAAEYMSRYEQLD
+152 TEAVGYMSRYEQLD

-181 LGMSCGTHEESRRYL
+181 LGMSRGTHAESCRYL

-203 EVIQSAHYHALDPEF
+203 DIIQSAHYHALDPEF

-249 VLESAEYIWTHK
+249 VLESA
-261 KKHKGPDARLQ
+261 
-272 NWRVPYFYAA
+272 
-282 ARYHAGVGSLEDV
+282 
-295 VKILLESAGSVAQDD
+295 GSVAQDD

-328 YAERLDD
+328 YAERLDE
-335 AGAQRYRAAV
+335 AGAQRYRATV
-345 EQVRRSAY
+345 EQVRRSADQY
-353 QHLEQMPASQ
+353 LEQMPASQ
-363 YPRVVS
+363 YPRVVN
-369 SAAWELSKISSSSDE
+369 SAAWELSKINTSSDE

-479 FFCIQSHPRTGAAIL
+479 FFCIQSHPRTGADIL
-494 NRMGCGRTLAPAALY
+494 NRMGCGRTLALAALY

-562 TLLEE
+562 MLLEE

-614 EKETT
+614 EK
-619 LSIIAS
+619 
-625 QCHLPKKGAG
+625 
-635 IRQRDKEGHS
+635 
-645 FCLSQDEAFPVHPA
+645 
-659 GAVQP
+659 
-664 GYLATSNSSSAR
+664 
-676 RTCSAV
+676 
-682 GGTASGR
+682 
-689 G
+689 

>member
-67 PASLTETDIQ
+67 PASLTEEDIQ

-181 LGMSCGTHEESRRYL
+181 LGMSRGTHAESCRYL

-203 EVIQSAHYHALDPEF
+203 DIIQSAHYHALDPEF

-328 YAERLDD
+328 YAERLDE
-335 AGAQRYRAAV
+335 AGAQRYRATV
-345 EQVRRSAY
+345 EQVRRSADQY
-353 QHLEQMPASQ
+353 LEQMPASQ
-363 YPRVVS
+363 YPRVVN
-369 SAAWELSKISSSSDE
+369 SAAWELSKINTSSDE

-412 RALLRRQ
+412 RALLQRQ
-419 IETRPETLVGL
+419 IETRPETLV
-430 LGCRS
+430 S
-435 AAEVQARREELCQTA
+435 
-450 YECGLYHDLGKCAVL
+450 
-465 MYIDNNA
+465 
-472 RRLLDEE
+472 LLDEE
-479 FFCIQSHPRTGAAIL
+479 FFCIQSHPRTGADIL
-494 NRMGCGRTLAPAALY
+494 NRMGCGRTLALAALY

-557 AKPFR
+557 AKPFH

-614 EKETT
+614 EK
-619 LSIIAS
+619 
-625 QCHLPKKGAG
+625 
-635 IRQRDKEGHS
+635 
-645 FCLSQDEAFPVHPA
+645 
-659 GAVQP
+659 
-664 GYLATSNSSSAR
+664 
-676 RTCSAV
+676 
-682 GGTASGR
+682 
-689 G
+689 

>member
-45 LRCNALMRQ
+45 LRCNTLMRQ

-67 PASLTETDIQ
+67 PASLTEEDIQ
-77 GLSAFAG
+77 GLSTFAG

-125 GITLHYMNVRDEGTG
+125 GITLHYMNVRDEATG

-152 TEAAEYMSRYEQLD
+152 TEAVGYMSRYEQLD

-181 LGMSCGTHEESRRYL
+181 LGMSRGTHAESCRYL

-203 EVIQSAHYHALDPEF
+203 DIIQSAHYHALDPEF

-242 DPEVARQ
+242 DPEVAQQ
-249 VLESAEYIWTHK
+249 V
-261 KKHKGPDARLQ
+261 
-272 NWRVPYFYAA
+272 
-282 ARYHAGVGSLEDV
+282 
-295 VKILLESAGSVAQDD
+295 LESAGSVAQDD

-328 YAERLDD
+328 YAERLDE
-335 AGAQRYRAAV
+335 AGAQRYRATV
-345 EQVRRSAY
+345 EQVRRSADQY
-353 QHLEQMPASQ
+353 LEQMPASQ
-363 YPRVVS
+363 YPRVVN
-369 SAAWELSKISSSSDE
+369 SAAWELSKISTSSDE

-412 RALLRRQ
+412 RALLQRQ

-479 FFCIQSHPRTGAAIL
+479 FFCIQSHPRTGADIL
-494 NRMGCGRTLAPAALY
+494 NRMGCGRTLALAALY

-523 VPSCPPEI
+523 VSSCPPEI

-608 YHAGSE
+608 YHAGRE
-614 EKETT
+614 EK
-619 LSIIAS
+619 
-625 QCHLPKKGAG
+625 
-635 IRQRDKEGHS
+635 
-645 FCLSQDEAFPVHPA
+645 
-659 GAVQP
+659 
-664 GYLATSNSSSAR
+664 
-676 RTCSAV
+676 
-682 GGTASGR
+682 
-689 G
+689 

>member
-37 LEEIQTNA
+37 LDEIQTNA

-152 TEAAEYMSRYEQLD
+152 TEAAESMSRYEQLD

-181 LGMSCGTHEESRRYL
+181 LGMSRGTHAESCRYL

-328 YAERLDD
+328 YAERLD
-335 AGAQRYRAAV
+335 
-345 EQVRRSAY
+345 E
-353 QHLEQMPASQ
+353 
-363 YPRVVS
+363 
-369 SAAWELSKISSSSDE
+369 
-384 TANRRMLGSILAG
+384 
-397 HKPTYV
+397 
-403 HSLMVAELT
+403 
-412 RALLRRQ
+412 
-419 IETRPETLVGL
+419 
-430 LGCRS
+430 
-435 AAEVQARREELCQTA
+435 
-450 YECGLYHDLGKCAVL
+450 
-465 MYIDNNA
+465 
-472 RRLLDEE
+472 
-479 FFCIQSHPRTGAAIL
+479 
-494 NRMGCGRTLAPAALY
+494 AALY

-523 VPSCPPEI
+523 VPSCPEEI

-614 EKETT
+614 EK
-619 LSIIAS
+619 
-625 QCHLPKKGAG
+625 
-635 IRQRDKEGHS
+635 
-645 FCLSQDEAFPVHPA
+645 
-659 GAVQP
+659 
-664 GYLATSNSSSAR
+664 
-676 RTCSAV
+676 
-682 GGTASGR
+682 
-689 G
+689 

>member
-45 LRCNALMRQ
+45 LRCNTLMRQ

-90 NSEDMGVAFKVHQL
+90 NSEDVGVAFKVHQL
-104 LLAAARSRED
+104 LLAAARSRKD

-181 LGMSCGTHEESRRYL
+181 LGMSRGTHAESCRYL
-196 ERFRRAM
+196 ERFSRAM

-249 VLESAEYIWTHK
+249 VLESA
-261 KKHKGPDARLQ
+261 
-272 NWRVPYFYAA
+272 
-282 ARYHAGVGSLEDV
+282 
-295 VKILLESAGSVAQDD
+295 GSVAQDD

-328 YAERLDD
+328 YAERLDE
-335 AGAQRYRAAV
+335 AGAQRYRATV
-345 EQVRRSAY
+345 EQVRRSADQY
-353 QHLEQMPASQ
+353 LEQMPASQ
-363 YPRVVS
+363 YPRVVN
-369 SAAWELSKISSSSDE
+369 SAAWELSKISTSSDE

-412 RALLRRQ
+412 RALLHRQ

-479 FFCIQSHPRTGAAIL
+479 FFCIQSHPRTGADIL
-494 NRMGCGRTLAPAALY
+494 NRMGCGRTLALAALY

-608 YHAGSE
+608 YHAGRE
-614 EKETT
+614 EK
-619 LSIIAS
+619 
-625 QCHLPKKGAG
+625 
-635 IRQRDKEGHS
+635 
-645 FCLSQDEAFPVHPA
+645 
-659 GAVQP
+659 
-664 GYLATSNSSSAR
+664 
-676 RTCSAV
+676 
-682 GGTASGR
+682 
-689 G
+689 

>member
-37 LEEIQTNA
+37 LEEIQSNA
-45 LRCNALMRQ
+45 LRCNTLMRQ

-181 LGMSCGTHEESRRYL
+181 LGMSRGTHAESCRYL

-203 EVIQSAHYHALDPEF
+203 DIIQSAHYHALDPEF

-249 VLESAEYIWTHK
+249 VLESAEYIWGHK
-261 KKHKGPDARLQ
+261 KKYKGQDARLQ

-328 YAERLDD
+328 YAERLDE
-335 AGAQRYRAAV
+335 AGAQRYRATV
-345 EQVRRSAY
+345 EQVRRSADQY
-353 QHLEQMPASQ
+353 LEQMPASQ
-363 YPRVVS
+363 YPRVVN
-369 SAAWELSKISSSSDE
+369 SAAWELSKINTSSDE

-412 RALLRRQ
+412 RALLHRQ
-419 IETRPETLVGL
+419 IETRPETLVG
-430 LGCRS
+430 
-435 AAEVQARREELCQTA
+435 
-450 YECGLYHDLGKCAVL
+450 
-465 MYIDNNA
+465 
-472 RRLLDEE
+472 LLDEE
-479 FFCIQSHPRTGAAIL
+479 FFCIQSHPRTGADIL
-494 NRMGCGRTLAPAALY
+494 NRMGCGRTLALAALY

-614 EKETT
+614 EK
-619 LSIIAS
+619 
-625 QCHLPKKGAG
+625 
-635 IRQRDKEGHS
+635 
-645 FCLSQDEAFPVHPA
+645 
-659 GAVQP
+659 
-664 GYLATSNSSSAR
+664 
-676 RTCSAV
+676 
-682 GGTASGR
+682 
-689 G
+689 

>member
-37 LEEIQTNA
+37 LEEIQSNA
-45 LRCNALMRQ
+45 LRCNTLMRQ

-67 PASLTETDIQ
+67 PASLTEEDIQ

-181 LGMSCGTHEESRRYL
+181 LGMSRGTHAESCRYL

-203 EVIQSAHYHALDPEF
+203 DIIQSAHYHALDPEF

-249 VLESAEYIWTHK
+249 VLESA
-261 KKHKGPDARLQ
+261 
-272 NWRVPYFYAA
+272 
-282 ARYHAGVGSLEDV
+282 
-295 VKILLESAGSVAQDD
+295 GSVAQDD

-328 YAERLDD
+328 YAERLDE
-335 AGAQRYRAAV
+335 AGAQRYRATV
-345 EQVRRSAY
+345 EQVRRSADQY
-353 QHLEQMPASQ
+353 LEQMPASQ
-363 YPRVVS
+363 YPRVVN
-369 SAAWELSKISSSSDE
+369 SAAWELSKISTSSDE

-412 RALLRRQ
+412 RALLHRQ

-435 AAEVQARREELCQTA
+435 AAEVQTRREELCQTA

-479 FFCIQSHPRTGAAIL
+479 FFCIQSHPRTGADIL
-494 NRMGCGRTLAPAALY
+494 NRMGCGRTLALAALY

-523 VPSCPPEI
+523 VSSCPPEI

-614 EKETT
+614 EK
-619 LSIIAS
+619 
-625 QCHLPKKGAG
+625 
-635 IRQRDKEGHS
+635 
-645 FCLSQDEAFPVHPA
+645 
-659 GAVQP
+659 
-664 GYLATSNSSSAR
+664 
-676 RTCSAV
+676 
-682 GGTASGR
+682 
-689 G
+689 

>member
-1 MECTQAEAFEQYI
+1 MECTQADAFEQYI
-14 RDLRVVRSISRP
+14 RNLRVVRSISRP

-67 PASLTETDIQ
+67 PASLIETDIQ

-152 TEAAEYMSRYEQLD
+152 TEAAESMSRYEQLD

-181 LGMSCGTHEESRRYL
+181 LGMSRGTHAESCRYL

-249 VLESAEYIWTHK
+249 VLESA
-261 KKHKGPDARLQ
+261 
-272 NWRVPYFYAA
+272 
-282 ARYHAGVGSLEDV
+282 
-295 VKILLESAGSVAQDD
+295 GSVAQDD

-328 YAERLDD
+328 YAERLDE
-335 AGAQRYRAAV
+335 AGAQRYRATV

-353 QHLEQMPASQ
+353 QYLEQMPASQ
-363 YPRVVS
+363 YPRVVN
-369 SAAWELSKISSSSDE
+369 SAAWELSKINTSSDE

-412 RALLRRQ
+412 RALLHRQ

-494 NRMGCGRTLAPAALY
+494 NRMGCGKTLAPAALY

-557 AKPFR
+557 AKPFHA
-562 TLLEE
+562 LLEE

-614 EKETT
+614 EK
-619 LSIIAS
+619 
-625 QCHLPKKGAG
+625 
-635 IRQRDKEGHS
+635 
-645 FCLSQDEAFPVHPA
+645 
-659 GAVQP
+659 
-664 GYLATSNSSSAR
+664 
-676 RTCSAV
+676 
-682 GGTASGR
+682 
-689 G
+689 

>member
-1 MECTQAEAFEQYI
+1 MERTQAEAFEQYI

-37 LEEIQTNA
+37 LDEIQTNA

-60 QFVYDRD
+60 QFVYDCD
-67 PASLTETDIQ
+67 PASLTEEDIQ

-181 LGMSCGTHEESRRYL
+181 LGMSRGTHAESCRYL

-203 EVIQSAHYHALDPEF
+203 DIIQSAHYHALDPEF

-249 VLESAEYIWTHK
+249 VLESA
-261 KKHKGPDARLQ
+261 
-272 NWRVPYFYAA
+272 
-282 ARYHAGVGSLEDV
+282 
-295 VKILLESAGSVAQDD
+295 GSVAQDD

-328 YAERLDD
+328 YAERLDE
-335 AGAQRYRAAV
+335 AGAQRYRATV
-345 EQVRRSAY
+345 EQVRRSADQY
-353 QHLEQMPASQ
+353 LEQMPASQ
-363 YPRVVS
+363 YPRVVN
-369 SAAWELSKISSSSDE
+369 SAAWELSKISTSSDE

-412 RALLRRQ
+412 RALLQRQ

-435 AAEVQARREELCQTA
+435 AAEVQARRGELCQTA

-479 FFCIQSHPRTGAAIL
+479 FFCIQSHPRTGADIL
-494 NRMGCGRTLAPAALY
+494 NRMGCGRTLALAALY

-614 EKETT
+614 EK
-619 LSIIAS
+619 
-625 QCHLPKKGAG
+625 
-635 IRQRDKEGHS
+635 
-645 FCLSQDEAFPVHPA
+645 
-659 GAVQP
+659 
-664 GYLATSNSSSAR
+664 
-676 RTCSAV
+676 
-682 GGTASGR
+682 
-689 G
+689 

>member
-26 SFPEGKAPAAV
+26 SFPDGKAPAAV

-152 TEAAEYMSRYEQLD
+152 TEAAESMSRYEQLD

-181 LGMSCGTHEESRRYL
+181 LGMSRGTHAESCRYL

-203 EVIQSAHYHALDPEF
+203 DIIQSAHYHALDPEF

-249 VLESAEYIWTHK
+249 VLESA
-261 KKHKGPDARLQ
+261 
-272 NWRVPYFYAA
+272 
-282 ARYHAGVGSLEDV
+282 
-295 VKILLESAGSVAQDD
+295 GSVAQDD

-328 YAERLDD
+328 YAERLDE
-335 AGAQRYRAAV
+335 AGAQRYRATV

-353 QHLEQMPASQ
+353 QYLEQMPASQ

-369 SAAWELSKISSSSDE
+369 SAAWELSKINTSSDE

-586 ERFCQQLAENTDAER
+586 GRFCQQLAENTDAER

-614 EKETT
+614 EK
-619 LSIIAS
+619 
-625 QCHLPKKGAG
+625 
-635 IRQRDKEGHS
+635 
-645 FCLSQDEAFPVHPA
+645 
-659 GAVQP
+659 
-664 GYLATSNSSSAR
+664 
-676 RTCSAV
+676 
-682 GGTASGR
+682 
-689 G
+689 